1 MKKVGLICI
10 FVLSIVSLFLVTSCT
25 IDDPK
30 TEQFTVTFYDGES
43 VIKTVKVE
51 KGEKVTSWTPTK
63 EGFTFVKW
71 YGEPTLTHVFDFNT
85 PIVSNTSVFA
95 GFQAE
100 MVPDTR
106 EFAVV
111 GSGTSPLLVSSNW
124 GKVINDEHKMTK
136 AEGAN
141 VYTITLD
148 LNEGDQF
155 QFAINTSWENQRGF
169 GYLEKTTLDDG
180 TTVFSGTGTIGEN
193 SAKRNNIKV
202 ELSGNYTFTLTTH
215 PADDTYETNHPSY
228 TEASKENFNVNPYD
242 KITWVRN
249 GDVSIVSTVITTY
262 YIKGSGITGWADIYT
277 PATKMIK
284 EDDVHSL
291 VVYLKQNEEFLF
303 TSLVSVDGVIT
314 TGTEY
319 LRASNL
325 DEASKEY
332 IDQTASFNMIAK
344 ASGTYTFTYTET
356 SAKLSVGFVAG
367 EMVDADYYID
377 GTFSEGVADWSG
389 YCFNE
394 TFKLV
399 ETETNSGIFEI
410 KNVAL
415 KGDSQIIIQ
424 AFKAGSTER
433 GEWGTDTYNGLGSF
447 NYNYLVGD
455 ESNFS
460 AVGGGNNNVKV
471 LVAGNYDITFNEYTK
486 VMSIK
491 KSESVVYDIFIKGGM
506 NNWDHSFKEDYKL
519 SMNGD
524 SYEITLVFEEN
535 WELGLVGYQSNAHE
549 GYGDW
554 IGKDKLG
561 SSGDANSVF
570 IVDGAY
576 NLKCSVAGTY
586 RVVYNK
592 TTDTIDIYKV
602 IE

>member
-85 PIVSNTSVFA
+85 PIVANTSVFA

-141 VYTITLD
+141 EYTITLD

-561 SSGDANSVF
+561 SSGDANNVF

>member
-85 PIVSNTSVFA
+85 PIVANTSVFA

-141 VYTITLD
+141 EYTITLD

-228 TEASKENFNVNPYD
+228 TEASKENFNINPYD

-561 SSGDANSVF
+561 SSGDANNVF

>member
-141 VYTITLD
+141 EYTITLD

>member
-141 VYTITLD
+141 EYTITLD

-180 TTVFSGTGTIGEN
+180 TIVFSGTGTIGEN

-303 TSLVSVDGVIT
+303 SSLVSVDGVIT

-561 SSGDANSVF
+561 SSGDANNVF

>member
-85 PIVSNTSVFA
+85 PIVANTSVFA

-141 VYTITLD
+141 EYTITLD

>member
-141 VYTITLD
+141 EYTITLD

-561 SSGDANSVF
+561 SSGDANNVF